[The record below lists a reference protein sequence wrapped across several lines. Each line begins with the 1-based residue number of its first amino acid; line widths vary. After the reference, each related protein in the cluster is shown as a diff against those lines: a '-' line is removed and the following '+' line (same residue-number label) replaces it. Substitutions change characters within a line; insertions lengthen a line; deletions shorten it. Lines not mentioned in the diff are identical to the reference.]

1 MHLPTIPESVMRLCV
16 CWVAALVAAQALS
29 TTPVR
34 SSPVRRLTTQRM
46 SAFEQED
53 ATLTA
58 VRGTARVSDN
68 DALLSLSPGLD
79 HLRSV
84 GLNCAG
90 GADACAGFEISRN
103 ANLAGL
109 PRFDE
114 LEVVN
119 SSLAVLGNSRI
130 GSIDGFPRLSTVS
143 GAMRLPRMTAEST
156 HVNTGSAALTIWV
169 KETAPAAAETTAPT

>member
-1 MHLPTIPESVMRLCV
+1 MVRTD
-16 CWVAALVAAQALS
+16 LVELVEV
-29 TTPVR
+29 PGV
-34 SSPVRRLTTQRM
+34 P
-46 SAFEQED
+46 ED
-53 ATLTA
+53 ATLTT

-90 GADACAGFEISRN
+90 GADTCAGFEISRN

-130 GSIDGFPRLSTVS
+130 GSIEGFPRLSTVS
-143 GAMRLPRMTAEST
+143 GALRIESGDVLT
-156 HVNTGSAALTIWV
+156 SIEVRRRGSLGWSSR
-169 KETAPAAAETTAPT
+169 APPPSARTRA